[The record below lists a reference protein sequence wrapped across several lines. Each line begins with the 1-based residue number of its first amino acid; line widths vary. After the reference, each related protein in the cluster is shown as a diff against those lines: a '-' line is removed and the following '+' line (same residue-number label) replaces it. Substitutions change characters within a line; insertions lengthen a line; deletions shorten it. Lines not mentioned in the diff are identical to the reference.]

1 MLKACYEL
9 LLQGVHEDVTPEFSR
24 YLERILN
31 LDFVPDE
38 YSYRRKTKS
47 QKTYPTRLEESD
59 ILKEVLDDSL
69 SHYTSYF
76 FEQDLSSE
84 NAQFSPKIILE
95 HLDRKGLNV
104 VPLIMQYL
112 GTLEKKQILS
122 TSLFLQLLTFDAMEE
137 LRSQVKSKYSFDL
150 YTRSD
155 FINAYMGRFGN
166 PERSEKSD
174 EADFERAK
182 RVCMRRIEFYKKN
195 KMSGIAKELE
205 QLLELLRG
213 HRE

>member
-1 MLKACYEL
+1 M
-9 LLQGVHEDVTPEFSR
+9 
-24 YLERILN
+24 
-31 LDFVPDE
+31 
-38 YSYRRKTKS
+38 
-47 QKTYPTRLEESD
+47 
-59 ILKEVLDDSL
+59 
-69 SHYTSYF
+69 
-76 FEQDLSSE
+76 
-84 NAQFSPKIILE
+84 
-95 HLDRKGLNV
+95 NV

-112 GTLEKKQILS
+112 GTLERKQIP
-122 TSLFLQLLTFDAMEE
+122 TAFVSLFLQLLTFDAMEE
-137 LRSQVKSKYSFDL
+137 LRSQVKSKYSLYSFDP

-155 FINAYMGRFGN
+155 FINAYMSRFGN

-195 KMSGIAKELE
+195 QISGIAKELE

>member
-1 MLKACYEL
+1 M
-9 LLQGVHEDVTPEFSR
+9 
-24 YLERILN
+24 
-31 LDFVPDE
+31 
-38 YSYRRKTKS
+38 
-47 QKTYPTRLEESD
+47 RLEESD
-59 ILKEVLDDSL
+59 ILKKVLDDSL

-76 FEQDLSSE
+76 FEQDLSSA
-84 NAQFSPKIILE
+84 NAKFSPKIILE
-95 HLDRKGLNV
+95 HLDRTGLNV

-112 GTLEKKQILS
+112 GSLEKKQIP
-122 TSLFLQLLTFDAMEE
+122 TAFVSLFLQLLTFDAMEE

-195 KMSGIAKELE
+195 KISGIAKELE